1 MENEQPNLPKSLWPL
16 SNSLKAAARATG
28 EPCVPSAPNGHHPHS
43 TEGMHQG
50 SKKSVSLA
58 TAILEG
64 AGRDDFFDL

>member
-16 SNSLKAAARATG
+16 SNSLKAAAGAIR
-28 EPCVPSAPNGHHPHS
+28 EPCVLSAPNGRPHS

-50 SKKSVSLA
+50 FKKSVSLA

-64 AGRDDFFDL
+64 ARRDEFFDL